1 MNFSVSQI
9 AKSCNKQLLKNEKA
23 ILAVK
28 ESKLKKNR
36 MQLKNEAIQN
46 FTCNLV
52 DVSIKK
58 EKRRATAN
66 LRRMNS
72 K

>member
-1 MNFSVSQI
+1 MIVSRI
-9 AKSCNKQLLKNEKA
+9 APSCNKQLIKNEFVALKP
-23 ILAVK
+23 K

-36 MQLKNEAIQN
+36 MQAKNDAIQN
-46 FTCNLV
+46 FTVNYVNLG
-52 DVSIKK
+52 IRK
-58 EKRRATAN
+58 EKRRETAN

>member
-1 MNFSVSQI
+1 MIVSRV
-9 AKSCNKQLLKNEKA
+9 APSCNKQLIKNEFVALKPR
-23 ILAVK
+23 

-36 MQLKNEAIQN
+36 MQAKNEAIQN
-46 FTCNLV
+46 FTVNLA
-52 DVSIKK
+52 DLGIRKD
-58 EKRRATAN
+58 KRRETAN